1 LAGEA
6 GTPIA
11 APAPMAAPHIH
22 IDTRSVFSGLWSAA
36 WQYRYRTIAALVLL
50 VAAKVAGVFVPLV
63 LKAIVDR
70 FSRPEGLTTVV
81 GADAGPALQSAPTVL
96 ALPVFLLLGYALLR
110 FSSTLFT
117 ELRDLVFARVTKR
130 TVTGFAEQT
139 FAHLMSLSP
148 RFHVQRNTGSLIRDV
163 ERGTAG
169 IGFLLG
175 AGLFTVVP
183 TMVEF
188 IAVLIVMASG
198 YSLWFTLIIMV
209 TFFVYAGYTMALTQ
223 KRALHQRKVNEMDSK
238 ASGRMVD
245 SLINYE
251 TVKTYAREEFER
263 RRYATISDEWVER
276 AVSNQRALSVLHI
289 GQSAIIAAGVAAVML
304 LAGQETVRGAMTVGD
319 LVLVNAFVLQVCL
332 PLNALGF
339 VFREA
344 KDALVNT
351 EILFSLLRQ
360 SPEIDDRPETPPL
373 AIQGGAVA
381 FEHVAFSYE
390 AGRQI
395 LYDVNLSIRAGS
407 TVAVVGGSG
416 SGKSTLARLLLRLYD
431 VAGGRITLDGQ
442 DLRAVRLASLRE
454 AIGIVPQ
461 DTVLFNDTI
470 AYNIGYGRHGAGM
483 AEVIE
488 AAKAAQVHEFILSLP
503 QQYETTVGERGL
515 KLSGGEKQRIA
526 IARAFLKNPPV
537 MIFDEATSA
546 LDTRAERAIQNE
558 LDRIAEGRTTLI
570 IAHRLSTIVNADEIV
585 VMDKGRI
592 VERGRH
598 DALLAQDGL
607 YAQLWT
613 LQRQQREFED
623 MEEEMALQP
632 VNLAVLLAGAI
643 DGLRPVIE
651 ARRVR
656 LYTDIDMDNARV
668 TGDPSTLSQALR
680 ELSMAAAEATPPG
693 GRIELK
699 LERHEANARISIT
712 DGRHLE
718 AGAPPTRA
726 VRRPGAKAA
735 AARAAQAATAAPH
748 GTDTPPDP
756 LALRGLIERQRGRFD
771 IEAVSSTRGLRY
783 VIELPL
789 RAVDAGVAPSAAG
802 ALPVAMPE
810 QPQPLAQLRIL
821 CIDDSAD
828 ARDSLRLL
836 LELHG
841 AQVLTMASGREALAW
856 LESQPSAEWPQV
868 VLCDITL
875 GDEDGYH
882 VVRRIRQI
890 EAQRRVSLD
899 QRMPA
904 VALTGHAEAGDR
916 VRALM
921 AGFQVHLAKPVN
933 PHELVSTIYTLCGRS
948 SSDTGASAQTA

>member
-1 LAGEA
+1 M
-6 GTPIA
+6 PIA
-11 APAPMAAPHIH
+11 APAPMAESTIN

-50 VAAKVAGVFVPLV
+50 VAAKIAAVFVPLV

-70 FSRPEGLTTVV
+70 FSRPEGLTTIV
-81 GADAGPALQSAPTVL
+81 GADAGPPLQSAATVL

-110 FSSTLFT
+110 FSGTLFT

-169 IGFLLG
+169 VGFLLG

-183 TMVEF
+183 TLVEF
-188 IAVLIVMASG
+188 IAVLVVMAAG
-198 YSLWFTLIIMV
+198 YSLWFTLIIVV

-223 KRALHQRKVNEMDSK
+223 KRAVHQRKVNEMDSK

-251 TVKTYAREEFER
+251 TVKTYAREDFER

-319 LVLVNAFVLQVCL
+319 LVLVNAYVIQICM

-351 EILFSLLRQ
+351 EILFSLLRT
-360 SPEIDDRPETPPL
+360 SPEIQDRPDTPPL
-373 AIQGGAVA
+373 AVKGGAVA
-381 FEHVAFSYE
+381 FEHVDFAYE

-395 LYDVNLSIRAGS
+395 LYDVNLAIAPGS

-442 DLRAVRLASLRE
+442 DLRAVRLATLRE

-470 AYNIGYGRHGAGM
+470 AYNIAYGRHGAGM

-570 IAHRLSTIVNADEIV
+570 IAHRLSTIVNADEII

-598 DALLAQDGL
+598 EALLEQDGL

-613 LQRQQREFED
+613 LQRQQREFEHL
-623 MEEEMALQP
+623 EEEMALQP

-656 LYTDIDMDNARV
+656 LYTDIDMENARV

-680 ELSMAAAEATPPG
+680 ELSMAAAEATPAG

-712 DGRHLE
+712 DGRHLD
-718 AGAPPTRA
+718 AATPVQPLAR
-726 VRRPGAKAA
+726 VGAKAA
-735 AARAAQAATAAPH
+735 AAQAAQAAAAAPH

-756 LALRGLIERQRGRFD
+756 LELRGLIQRQGGRFD

-789 RAVDAGVAPSAAG
+789 RAVDAGVAPSVAG
-802 ALPVAMPE
+802 ATPVAMPDE
-810 QPQPLAQLRIL
+810 AQPLGQLRIL

-828 ARDSLRLL
+828 ARESLQLL

-841 AQVLTMASGREALAW
+841 AQVLTMATGREALAW
-856 LESQPSAEWPQV
+856 LEAQPGNEWPQV

-890 EAQRRVSLD
+890 EAQRQVALE

-933 PHELVSTIYTLCGRS
+933 PQELVSTIYMLAGRS
-948 SSDTGASAQTA
+948 SSDAPAQTA

>member
-1 LAGEA
+1 
-6 GTPIA
+6 
-11 APAPMAAPHIH
+11 MASDPSFH
-22 IDTRSVFSGLWSAA
+22 TSGVFAGLWSAA
-36 WQYRYRTIAALVLL
+36 WQYRYRTLSALGLLVL
-50 VAAKVAGVFVPLV
+50 AKVAAVLVPLV

-70 FSRPEGLTTVV
+70 FSRPEGLREVV
-81 GADAGPALQSAPTVL
+81 GAAAGPTLESAATVL

-110 FSSTLFT
+110 FSGTLFT
-117 ELRDLVFARVTKR
+117 ELRDLVFARVTQR
-130 TVTGFAEQT
+130 TVTRFAERT
-139 FAHLMSLSP
+139 FAHLLSLSP
-148 RFHVQRNTGSLIRDV
+148 KFHVQRNTGSLIRDV

-183 TMVEF
+183 TLIEF
-188 IAVLIVMASG
+188 AAVLVVMAAG
-198 YSLWFTLIIMV
+198 YSLWFTLIIIV
-209 TFFVYAGYTMALTQ
+209 TFFVYAAFTMTVTQ
-223 KRALHQRKVNEMDSK
+223 KRALHQRRVNEMDSK

-263 RRYATISDEWVER
+263 GRYAAIAGEWVER
-276 AVSNQRALSVLHI
+276 AVANQRALSLLHV

-319 LVLVNAFVLQVCL
+319 LVLVNAYVIQICM

-344 KDALVNT
+344 RDALVNT
-351 EILFSLLRQ
+351 EILFALLRQ
-360 SPEIDDRPETPPL
+360 SPEIQDRPESLPL
-373 AIQGGAVA
+373 AVKGGAVA
-381 FEHVAFSYE
+381 FEHVDFAYE

-395 LYDVNLSIRAGS
+395 LYDVSLNIGAGS

-431 VAGGRITLDGQ
+431 VGAGRIAVDGQ
-442 DLRAVRLASLRE
+442 DLRSVQLTTLRE
-454 AIGIVPQ
+454 AIGVVPQ

-470 AYNIGYGRHGAGM
+470 AYNIAYGRVGAGM
-483 AEVIE
+483 PDVIE

-503 QQYETTVGERGL
+503 QQYDTVVGERGL

-526 IARAFLKNPPV
+526 IARAFLKNPPI

-570 IAHRLSTIVNADEIV
+570 IAHRLSTIVNADEII

-598 DALLAQDGL
+598 ENLLEQGGL
-607 YAQLWT
+607 YAQLWN
-613 LQRQQREFED
+613 LQRQQSDFD
-623 MEEEMALQP
+623 TLEEEMALQP
-632 VNLAVLLAGAI
+632 VNLTVLLAGAI
-643 DGLRPVIE
+643 DGLRGVIE
-651 ARRVR
+651 ARQVR

-668 TGDPSTLSQALR
+668 TGDPSALAQALR
-680 ELSMAAAEATPPG
+680 ALSMHAAESTPPG

-699 LERHEANARISIT
+699 LERHEACARISIV
-712 DGRHLE
+712 DGRHAVA
-718 AGAPPTRA
+718 AGGAAP
-726 VRRPGAKAA
+726 AA
-735 AARAAQAATAAPH
+735 AAGGSAPTPH

-756 LALRGLIERQRGRFD
+756 LQLRTLIERQRGRFT
-771 IEAVSSTRGLRY
+771 IESPSSTRGMRY

-789 RAVDAGVAPSAAG
+789 RAVDAGAVPSG
-802 ALPVAMPE
+802 QLPPPAMPGE
-810 QPQPLAQLRIL
+810 AQPLADLRIL

-828 ARDSLRLL
+828 ARESLQLL
-836 LELHG
+836 LQAEG
-841 AQVLTMASGREALAW
+841 AQVLALATGSEAIAW
-856 LESQPSAEWPQV
+856 LERQPTSEWPQV
-868 VLCDITL
+868 VVCDVAL
-875 GDEDGYH
+875 GEEDGYAI
-882 VVRRIRQI
+882 VRRIRQL
-890 EAQRRVSLD
+890 EAQRGMPLEQRV
-899 QRMPA
+899 PA
-904 VALTGHAEAGDR
+904 IALTGHAQTGDR

-921 AGFQVHLAKPVN
+921 AGFQVHLAKPAK
-933 PHELVSTIYTLCGRS
+933 PGELVSTIYTLCGRTTGS
-948 SSDTGASAQTA
+948 SAPTQPA